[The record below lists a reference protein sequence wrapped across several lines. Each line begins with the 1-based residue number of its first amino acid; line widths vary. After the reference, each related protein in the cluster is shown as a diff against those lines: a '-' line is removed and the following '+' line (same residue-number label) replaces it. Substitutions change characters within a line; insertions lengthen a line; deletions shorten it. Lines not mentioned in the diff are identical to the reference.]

1 VKRTDRTDE
10 AERCA
15 RIDQLM
21 EESRAAKRRRLLSRA
36 RKLWR
41 SAELLQQLAALEAPP
56 ERVH

>member
-1 VKRTDRTDE
+1 VIRTDRTDE
-10 AERCA
+10 AERRA

-21 EESRAAKRRRLLSRA
+21 EESRAAKHRRLLSRA

-41 SAELLQQLAALEAPP
+41 SAEVLQQLIALEAPP